1 MRRELTLLS
10 GIGAG
15 AALMY
20 LLDPERGGRRRA
32 LVRDRVARLANKT
45 PDAVNTTARDLS
57 NRARGIVSEVGAKF
71 RGDEASDAVIVE
83 RVRAAMGRVVSHPHA
98 IRVESD
104 WGRVTLAGNILESEV
119 DDLLSCAAS
128 VRGAREVLNRLTPH
142 AEAGNIPDL
151 QGGRTRPGNRFELMQ
166 ENWSPAAR
174 FLVGAAG
181 GALLL
186 YSLRQRFPV
195 ACVLGTI
202 GAGLV
207 ARGAANTEL
216 KRMLGADA
224 LASLFSPGGDA
235 RAGEEAARAMAPDG
249 GANTTQTSAQA
260 GGNEGRGETTAETN
274 PPRARAARR
283 HGDRNAEVGTLNGGR
298 GVGF

>member
-1 MRRELTLLS
+1 MRREITLLS

-20 LLDPERGGRRRA
+20 MLDPDRGGRRRA

-45 PDAVNTTARDLS
+45 PDAVGATARDLS

-71 RGDEASDAVIVE
+71 RGGEASDAVIVQ

-98 IRVESD
+98 IRVESN
-104 WGRVTLAGNILESEV
+104 WGRVTLSGNILESEV

-128 VRGAREVLNRLTPH
+128 VRGVREVENRLTPH
-142 AEAGNIPDL
+142 AEAGGVPDL
-151 QGGRTRPGNRFELMQ
+151 QGGRTRPGYRFELMQ
-166 ENWSPAAR
+166 DNWSPAAR

-186 YSLRQRFPV
+186 YSLRQKFPV

-207 ARGAANTEL
+207 ARGATNTEF
-216 KRMLGADA
+216 KSMLGADA
-224 LASLFSPGGDA
+224 LGSLFSSGGDA
-235 RAGEEAARAMAPDG
+235 QAGEGGERAMTPG
-249 GANTTQTSAQA
+249 EGANTVRPRAQA
-260 GGNEGRGETTAETN
+260 VGSEGRGETAATAN
-274 PPRARAARR
+274 PPLARGAAAR
-283 HGDRNAEVGTLNGGR
+283 
-298 GVGF
+298 

>member
-20 LLDPERGGRRRA
+20 MLDPDRGGRRRA
-32 LVRDRVARLANKT
+32 LVRDQFTRLANKT
-45 PDAVNTTARDLS
+45 PDAVSATARDLS

-71 RGDEASDAVIVE
+71 RGGEASDAVIVQ

-128 VRGAREVLNRLTPH
+128 VRGVREVENRLTPH

-151 QGGRTRPGNRFELMQ
+151 QGGRTRPGYRFELMQ

-186 YSLRQRFPV
+186 YSLRQKFPV

-202 GAGLV
+202 GAGLI
-207 ARGAANTEL
+207 ARGASNTEL
-216 KRMLGADA
+216 TRMLGADA
-224 LASLFSPGGDA
+224 LGSLFSSGGGA
-235 RAGEEAARAMAPDG
+235 PAGEETGRAMTPG
-249 GANTTQTSAQA
+249 EGANTPRPRAQA
-260 GGNEGRGETTAETN
+260 VGGEGRGETTATTN
-274 PPRARAARR
+274 PPRARGASAR
-283 HGDRNAEVGTLNGGR
+283 
-298 GVGF
+298 